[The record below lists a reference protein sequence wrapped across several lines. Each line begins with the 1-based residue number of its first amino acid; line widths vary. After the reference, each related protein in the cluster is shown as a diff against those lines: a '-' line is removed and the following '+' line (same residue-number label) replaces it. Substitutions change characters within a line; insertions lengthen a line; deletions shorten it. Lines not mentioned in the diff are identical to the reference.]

1 MNVQNASKFD
11 ENLPTV
17 PKRTKILINAEQ
29 AIYRRDT
36 EKYFRISVNCFHNVP
51 SLSSHKQLCLKL
63 LSLRDAS
70 PIVRR

>member
-36 EKYFRISVNCFHNVP
+36 
-51 SLSSHKQLCLKL
+51 
-63 LSLRDAS
+63 
-70 PIVRR
+70 